1 MTTYF
6 TDAFT
11 GSNGASWNATNWTT
25 SGVSSLNTAG
35 SSNTIQ
41 TNRGRQNAGSATG
54 YTGRSAIRYAGTN
67 RADLEMSGKITFN
80 TAVDGHF
87 ECWIRADTSAIDG
100 TGYILQMNTG
110 TTGTVSLV
118 RANSYSYTTLASVNK
133 TISQSTEYGWKH
145 YCVGNSHKVKVWAT
159 SGAEPGSY
167 DITQTDSTVTAA
179 GYCYVIA
186 IGGGSASYTHDLDDV
201 TLTDGTGGAA
211 ATYTGSVTATGAF
224 ARTTVT
230 KNPFTGSCTPSGT
243 WSYIKVVQRLFTSS
257 ITAVGAFVK
266 GATKSFSGSSTAA
279 GTVTKQA
286 RKSFS
291 GSITSSGFF
300 QKSFI
305 RVFTGTIT
313 AVGVATITFIGRIF
327 GRPGRVKTAIMKAGE
342 VRMRIRRG

>member
-11 GSNGASWNATNWTT
+11 GSNGASWNSTNWTT
-25 SGVSSLNTAG
+25 SGVSSLNGPG
-35 SSNTIQ
+35 SSATIQ
-41 TNRGRQNAGSATG
+41 TNRGRLNSGTNTG
-54 YTGRSAIRYAGTN
+54 YNGKMAIRYNGTN
-67 RADLEMSGKITFN
+67 RADYEMSGKITFN
-80 TAVDGHF
+80 DNVDGHF

-100 TGYILQMNTG
+100 TGYILSFNVGSSGNVTI
-110 TTGTVSLV
+110 V
-118 RANSYSYTTLASVNK
+118 RANGYAYTTIGTASVTVNQG
-133 TISQSTEYGWKH
+133 SEYNWKH
-145 YCVGNSHKVKVWAT
+145 YCVGNTHKAKVWT
-159 SGAEPGSY
+159 GTEPAYNINVS
-167 DITQTDSTVTAA
+167 DSAVTAA

-186 IGGGSASYTHDLDDV
+186 IGGNLSGFDVDLDDV

-279 GTVTKQA
+279 GAVTKQA

-291 GSITSSGFF
+291 GSITGSGYF